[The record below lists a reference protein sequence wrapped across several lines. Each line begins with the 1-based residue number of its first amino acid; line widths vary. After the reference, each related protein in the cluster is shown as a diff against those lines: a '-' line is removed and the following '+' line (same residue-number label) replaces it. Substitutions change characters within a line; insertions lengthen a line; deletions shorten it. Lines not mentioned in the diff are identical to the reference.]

1 MNPVPLFLIIVSL
14 PLLLGGCDRLSMI
27 GKEPVNEVDTA
38 EEKVME
44 VEEEV
49 KPEESVAETKPKLE
63 GVNVEGFEEREGIFY
78 LKGSEEPYSGKAFR
92 LLEGEGL
99 RLENYKDGKEHGL
112 WVYWP
117 NWFDGVYRK
126 EGEINYKDGKAHGLD
141 VSWYRNGQK
150 QSVYNIKDDK
160 ANGLSVWW
168 HENGQKGY
176 EVTYK
181 DDEIVEGSEK
191 FWNSKG
197 EPVDSLEEAE
207 AE

>member
-1 MNPVPLFLIIVSL
+1 MKPLRLLVLLVSL
-14 PLLLGGCDRLSMI
+14 PLLLGGCG
-27 GKEPVNEVDTA
+27 GKDESTTETKPVD
-38 EEKVME
+38 EKVL
-44 VEEEV
+44 EV
-49 KPEESVAETKPKLE
+49 KEKAKTEEPLAETKPKLE

-92 LLEGEGL
+92 LIEGEGL

-126 EGEINYKDGKAHGLD
+126 EAEINYKDGKANGLS
-141 VSWYRNGQK
+141 VWWYRNGQK
-150 QSVYNIKDDK
+150 QMETNNKDDK

-168 HENGQKGY
+168 HENGQKKL
-176 EVTYK
+176 EVNYK

-197 EPVDSLEEAE
+197 EPVNSEEEAE
-207 AE
+207 K

>member
-1 MNPVPLFLIIVSL
+1 MNPLRLLVLLVTL
-14 PLLLGGCDRLSMI
+14 PLLLGGC
-27 GKEPVNEVDTA
+27 GEKATVQPVSEIKPV
-38 EEKVME
+38 EEKQQE
-44 VEEEV
+44 VKEEV
-49 KPEESVAETKPKLE
+49 TTEEAIAKTKPKLE

-92 LLEGEGL
+92 LIEGEGL
-99 RLENYKDGKEHGL
+99 GLENYKDGKEHGL
-112 WVYWP
+112 YEYWP

-126 EGEINYKDGKAHGLD
+126 EGEINYKDGKAHGLQ
-141 VSWYRNGQK
+141 VGWYRNGQK
-150 QSVYNIKDDK
+150 EYESNFKDGKQD
-160 ANGLSVWW
+160 GLTVW

-197 EPVDSLEEAE
+197 EPVDSEEEAGLE
-207 AE
+207 